1 MLNSHHSEC
10 APTDWGLRTV
20 HAGGRTGLGRS
31 FSNLDIAERKV
42 TALSAHV
49 YSKVEEEDEEEEEWG
64 YLDENQ
70 VYLRSKFYES
80 WLWMD
85 VSLQGQADKDG

>member
-10 APTDWGLRTV
+10 VPTDWSLQRLNPR
-20 HAGGRTGLGRS
+20 GRTGLGMS
-31 FSNLDIAERKV
+31 YSNLDISEKRV
-42 TALSAHV
+42 TTLRAPV
-49 YSKVEEEDEEEEEWG
+49 YSRVEEEEEEEEEWG